1 MIPGAAEVFTAIGGL
16 IVGVLAVL
24 GFGQLKKREG
34 AKDNQRNMRIK
45 DYEKAKHVR
54 DRADGVRVRDDDRKF
69 RD

>member
-1 MIPGAAEVFTAIGGL
+1 MIPGAQEVFVAIGGL
-16 IVGVLAVL
+16 IAGALAIL

-34 AKDNQRNMRIK
+34 AKDNERNMRIK

-54 DRADGVRVRDDDRKF
+54 NRVDGVSVSDNDIKF